1 MMWRIVSA
9 AVALVVAAPAVADS
23 WLPATRATYVS
34 PDGRS
39 RLTVVPRDL
48 ESNLAY
54 FEDQVDGTVPAG
66 QQPGGERSARGLL
79 ERQVGGRWQAVWD
92 KPLLNDV
99 APVSALVANGGAYVV
114 TFDDWHSTGL
124 GDHVVVIYR
133 GDGSL
138 VRSFTL
144 SDVLP
149 ADYVRALP
157 GSVSSLWW
165 GGKHALSPDGQRV
178 VLKVVV
184 PDARGMRL
192 RQRDFVDVAIDLASG
207 TVTIPDVAAWSR
219 ALATVAPIAARAKA
233 EEARDRAVTIAP
245 LAAPTTSVE
254 RDWTRYLY
262 QARGRLAPRLSA
274 RLGSSHVLPAPASA
288 DHADEARQIRNMLI
302 KGDAPDDLAFAAP
315 TAPEALARVLSD
327 AASAVPAGRLKGY
340 RLFVALPAALQPA
353 VRAALAPSG
362 AELFLFDPAA
372 PLPQREEVLRDMGV
386 DPSQAAAAA
395 QQALDSAAR
404 FDAEAGRLDTRVP
417 RQWTRATAAADAE
430 EATLEE
436 MADQLEALADAAE
449 AEAAPSEPK

>member
-9 AVALVVAAPAVADS
+9 AVADS
-23 WLPATRATYVS
+23 WAPATRATYVS

-54 FEDQVDGTVPAG
+54 FEDKVDRTAPAG
-66 QQPGGERSARGLL
+66 QQPGGGRSARGLL

-92 KPLLNDV
+92 RPLLNDV
-99 APVSALVANGGAYVV
+99 APVSALVANGCDYVV
-114 TFDDWHSTGL
+114 TFDNWHSTGF

-138 VRSFTL
+138 VRSFKLT
-144 SDVLP
+144 DVLP

-157 GSVSSLWW
+157 RSVSSLWW
-165 GGKHALSPDGQRV
+165 GGKHALSSDGQRV

-184 PDARGMRL
+184 PAARGMGL
-192 RQRDFVDVAIDLASG
+192 RQPDFVDVAIDLATG
-207 TVTIPDVAAWSR
+207 TVTMTDAAAWSR

-262 QARGRLAPRLSA
+262 QARGRLAPRLDG
-274 RLGSSHVLPAPASA
+274 RFGSSHVLPAPASA
-288 DHADEARQIRNMLI
+288 DHADEARQIRDILTDW
-302 KGDAPDDLAFAAP
+302 DAPDDFAFAAP
-315 TAPEALARVLSD
+315 AAPKALARVLSEG
-327 AASAVPAGRLKGY
+327 AGAVPAGRLKEY

-362 AELFLFDPAA
+362 AELFLFDPAT

-386 DPSQAAAAA
+386 DPSQTAAAT

-404 FDAEAGRLDTRVP
+404 LDAEAGRLETRVP
-417 RQWTRATAAADAE
+417 RQSAQAAAADDDE

-436 MADQLEALADAAE
+436 MADRLEALADAAE
-449 AEAAPSEPK
+449 AETEAASEPK